1 MSSQNHPITPNRGK
15 RFDEKNL
22 ERLKDCDSKQG
33 QFRDKIVNGRKFITE
48 KAALEVQSRE
58 DFESFWKTTQGA
70 RAQYDAKRES
80 GMGRVGKGMTNL
92 AASANDILQNI
103 SPILDLVKDF
113 GAPYGG
119 MAIGTICFV
128 FVVAKNRARMEEQI
142 TTTFSNIKDRLP
154 GIKVYQRIYA
164 DDHELDR
171 ELQTKIVE
179 AYNSFTGFCMEA
191 FEFYTRGGLRRW
203 FQSLQSN
210 TYLDERSALVQK
222 SIVDVRLLCEDLLNK
237 NVDIVKNELR
247 DVKAINLGLEG
258 KIRGLERQLSDL
270 QENTDKINLEKI
282 SEFLGVLPF
291 PEDNRHFNLSRHQ
304 GNVAAEFSRKNHYSG
319 ATVEERMQA
328 VENDSIYQEW
338 LVCSQSR
345 VLVMSGA
352 NDNLSAH
359 HCWVSPVALNMVARL
374 RSDKGLAD
382 LNICV
387 FYLLGLRD
395 EDDTWDH
402 VISFL
407 IYHLLEL
414 NKRALRNEEQCRQ
427 LWADLK
433 SYDELRADS
442 TKTKPKDV
450 TEKLERIALRALS
463 MFDAGKTIWIILD
476 RVDRCHVMPGQSSK
490 TNRKGG
496 RSLIRMMVHLAEKSS
511 VTVKVLAVVNR
522 ADWHIEDQADELD
535 GNIAG
540 SMVVRTY
547 RQNGERRFGDL

>member
-1 MSSQNHPITPNRGK
+1 
-15 RFDEKNL
+15 
-22 ERLKDCDSKQG
+22 
-33 QFRDKIVNGRKFITE
+33 
-48 KAALEVQSRE
+48 
-58 DFESFWKTTQGA
+58 FESFWKTTQGA

-80 GMGRVGKGMTNL
+80 GMGRVGKDITNL

-128 FVVAKNRARMEEQI
+128 MEEQI

-203 FQSLQSN
+203 SQSLQSD

-247 DVKAINLGLEG
+247 DVKAIN
-258 KIRGLERQLSDL
+258 IDL

-282 SEFLGVLPF
+282 SEFLGVIPF
-291 PEDNRHFNLSRHQ
+291 PEDNRHIDLSRHQ

-319 ATVEERMQA
+319 ANVEKRMQA
-328 VENDSIYQEW
+328 VENDAIYQEW

-352 NDNLSAH
+352 NDNLGAH

-395 EDDTWDH
+395 EEDTWDH

-407 IYHLLEL
+407 IYRLLEL

-427 LWADLK
+427 LWADLQ
-433 SYDELRADS
+433 SYAELRADS
-442 TKTKPKDV
+442 AKTKPKDV

-476 RVDRCHVMPGQSSK
+476 RVDRCHVMPGQSRK

-496 RSLIRMMVHLAEKSS
+496 RSLLRMMVHLAEKSS

-547 RQNGERRFGDL
+547 RQNGERLFGDL